1 MTESKNKVGRPSI
14 SLSDEQIKEV
24 AELAESGLNC
34 DQIANY
40 FGIGETTFFELRKKD
55 SRISEAYKK
64 GRSAGLKKATGLLW
78 SKMLDGDTTSIIF
91 YLKTQGRWS
100 EKNNL
105 NIISEDGSM
114 SPNEIKVVFEDT
126 IVHDTKLN

>member
-1 MTESKNKVGRPSI
+1 MTESKKKVGRPSI
-14 SLSDEQIKEV
+14 CFSDEQIKEV

-34 DQIANY
+34 EQIANY
-40 FGIGETTFFELRKKD
+40 FGISESAFFELKKKD
-55 SRISEAYKK
+55 SRISGAYKK

-105 NIISEDGSM
+105 NVTSEDGSM
-114 SPNEIKVVFEDT
+114 SPKEIKVVFEDT
-126 IVHDTKLN
+126 IAHDTKPN

>member
-1 MTESKNKVGRPSI
+1 MTESKNKMGRPLTV
-14 SLSDEQIKEV
+14 LSDEQIKEV

-34 DQIANY
+34 EQIAHY
-40 FGIGETTFFELRKKD
+40 FGMGETTFLELRNRDKKV
-55 SRISEAYKK
+55 SVAYKM

-78 SKMLDGDTTSIIF
+78 RKMLDGDTASIIF

-105 NIISEDGSM
+105 NVISEDGSM
-114 SPNEIKVVFEDT
+114 SPKEIKVVFEDAIT
-126 IVHDTKLN
+126 YDNESH